1 MPTSWEK
8 EEFNAAIS
16 WRSKAIRGELNPI
29 PCVSTWMDV
38 CGFGGMLKASQWDLM
53 SLQKSGAL
61 ELLSEVYERVGHS
74 FWTNLPPMAYENVL
88 IINDGVART
97 VDLDKPEYIQASS
110 AIFYIRDL
118 VLGHLSLLRLTEQYG
133 VGIRTVLAGGERIQ
147 YSPEIYTGNSFL
159 YHGDEP
165 NEHSK
170 QLLEKNFLYNP
181 AEFQMN
187 TAFAKA
193 YSIDAQG
200 TKSGF
205 NVKGFFVEK
214 TFFEKFEEIDGL
226 DIFTTEDSVLITHKS
241 NPALELYIQSSVTAE
256 LNGLS
261 CDVFSISALRV
272 DASFEG
278 EETLIDLIN
287 FQLPSTTV
295 I

>member
-1 MPTSWEK
+1 MEMFEMPTPWEK
-8 EEFNAAIS
+8 EEFYAAIE
-16 WRSKAIRGELNPI
+16 WRGKAHRGELKPI

-38 CGFGGMLKASQWDLM
+38 CGFGGMLKESQWDLM
-53 SLQKSGAL
+53 SLQKNGAL
-61 ELLSEVYERVGHS
+61 ELLSEVYDRVGHP
-74 FWTNLPPMAYENVL
+74 FLVNLPPMAFENVL

-118 VLGHLSLLRLTEQYG
+118 VLGHLSLLRLTERYG

-147 YSPEIYTGNSFL
+147 YSPEIHTGNSFL
-159 YHGDEP
+159 YHGEEP

-200 TKSGF
+200 SKSGF

-226 DIFTTEDSVLITHKS
+226 DIITTAESVLICHKS
-241 NPALELYIQSSVTAE
+241 NPALELYVKSSLSAE

-261 CDVFSISALRV
+261 CVVLSISAVRI

-278 EETLIDLIN
+278 EETLIDLIK
-287 FQLPSTTV
+287 F
-295 I
+295 